1 MQGWLLFGSWKLWTE
16 FVKRLI
22 FKTSVNPVQMSLLFT
37 LKSTSYR
44 FKIFVTLQ
52 LTSMSTVLS
61 GSCSLQFFSC
71 LYTCVDVDI
80 TCRHWSNYCSWYD
93 KTWTES
99 DEANRGLRIWPVPS
113 NRHLHLVLKTL
124 SKMSQKSCIMYVYM
138 SLSLQ
143 TIWTVMS
150 LCNSFISADA
160 FPTEDVSHF
169 CFIIVTYVS
178 GYFTLCVGK
187 CDRQDAF
194 WRLAQE
200 GFGGGGGWERK
211 NPDSVVSRLQAIW

>member
-1 MQGWLLFGSWKLWTE
+1 ML
-16 FVKRLI
+16 
-22 FKTSVNPVQMSLLFT
+22 LLFT
-37 LKSTSYR
+37 LNSISYK

-52 LTSMSTVLS
+52 LTSMFTVLS
-61 GSCSLQFFSC
+61 GSCSVQFFRC
-71 LYTCVDVDI
+71 FYTCVDVDI

-143 TIWTVMS
+143 IIQTLMS
-150 LCNSFISADA
+150 LYNSFISAYA
-160 FPTEDVSHF
+160 FPIEDASHF
-169 CFIIVTYVS
+169 YFSIVTYVS
-178 GYFTLCVGK
+178 GYFTLCVGR
-187 CDRQDAF
+187 CDRQVAF

-200 GFGGGGGWERK
+200 GFGGGG
-211 NPDSVVSRLQAIW
+211 